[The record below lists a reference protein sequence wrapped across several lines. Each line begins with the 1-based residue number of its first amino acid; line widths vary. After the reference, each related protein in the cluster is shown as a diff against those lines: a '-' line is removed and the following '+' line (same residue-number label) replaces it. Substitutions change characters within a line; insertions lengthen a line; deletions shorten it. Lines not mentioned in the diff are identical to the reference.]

1 MISSNL
7 SAALGLAIR
16 EARKRKH
23 EYVTSEHILFAVLF
37 DNQGIDI
44 VENCGGDVAS
54 ILNELE
60 IFFDERLECVD
71 TDDESE
77 YEIKQTIGFQRILN
91 RAIEHVRSAEKKEV
105 DISDIMASLMYETT
119 SYAYY
124 ILQKEGISRLD
135 VLEYI
140 SHKMPKPADDQCA
153 GCEPADKSKSALA
166 AYTTELV
173 EEARLGRFDPVIGR
187 EAELNRTMQ
196 VLCRRNK
203 NNPVFVGEP
212 GVGKTALTQGLA
224 ALIAGG
230 ECPEILADATIYAL
244 DMGSLL
250 AGTKYRGDFEQRLKN
265 VINELQEI
273 PGAILAIDEIHTI
286 VGAGATGNGTLD
298 VSNILKPGLAKGQV
312 RCMGTSTFEEYKN
325 HFEKDKALSRRFE
338 KIEVWEPTQETAL
351 KILRGLKPYYEEH
364 HGITYTDGALKSAVE
379 LSAKYLNERFLPD
392 KAIDVIDEAGAAA
405 RLSGVKR
412 SKISVSDIEKVVA
425 SMAKIPLGTLSLNEK
440 DQLMYLEP
448 KLKEVVFGQDDAI
461 KALTSAIKR
470 GRSGLGN
477 PDKPVGNFL
486 FTGPTGVGKTEVARQ
501 LARIMGVNFIRF
513 DMSEYME
520 KHTVARLIGAP
531 PGYVGFEQAGLL
543 TEQVRKTPHAVL
555 LLDEIEKA
563 HPDIFNILL
572 QVMDHG
578 TLTDNNGKKADF
590 RNVIIIMTSNVG
602 SREISG
608 HSIGFGDTTQ
618 QSGGKYAKAV
628 ENLFS
633 PEFRNRLDDII
644 CFNFLSPEIVL
655 MVVRKFL
662 NEIVTQLAT
671 RKVRFT
677 YTDAV
682 CDYLAKAGYDVL
694 YGARPMA
701 RLIQTK
707 VKDALAERL
716 IYGDLQKGGEVFLDI
731 KDNELVFA

>member
-44 VENCGGDVAS
+44 VDNCGGDVAS

-60 IFFDERLECVD
+60 TFFDERLDCVD
-71 TDDESE
+71 ADDEAE

-140 SHKMPKPADDQCA
+140 SHKMPKPADSECA

-173 EEARLGRFDPVIGR
+173 AEARAGQFDPVIGR
-187 EAELNRTMQ
+187 EAELSRTMQ
-196 VLCRRNK
+196 VLCRRSK

-224 ALIAGG
+224 TMIANG
-230 ECPEILADATIYAL
+230 ECPEILQDVTIYAL

-265 VINELQEI
+265 VLNELQEI

-298 VSNILKPGLAKGQV
+298 VSNLLKPVLAKGQI
-312 RCMGTSTFEEYKN
+312 RCMGSSTFEEYKN

-338 KIEVWEPTQETAL
+338 KIEVWEPSQETTL
-351 KILRGLKPYYEEH
+351 KILKGLKPYYERH
-364 HGITYTDGALKSAVE
+364 HSITYTEGALKAAVE

-405 RLSGVKR
+405 RLSSVKR
-412 SKISVSDIEKVVA
+412 SKITVPDIEKVVA
-425 SMAKIPLGTLSLNEK
+425 AMAKIPLGTLSVNEK
-440 DQLMYLEP
+440 DQLMHLET

-461 KALTSAIKR
+461 KALTAAIKR

-501 LARIMGVNFIRF
+501 LARILGVNFMRF

-608 HSIGFGDTTQ
+608 HGIGFGDTTQ

-655 MVVRKFL
+655 LVVRKFL
-662 NEIVTQLAT
+662 NEIVGQLAV
-671 RKVRFT
+671 RKVHFG
-677 YTDAV
+677 YSDAV
-682 CDYLAKAGYDVL
+682 CEHLAKVGYDVL

-701 RLIQTK
+701 RLIQTE

-716 IYGDLQKGGEVFLDI
+716 IYGDLQKGGEVYLDTEDGKLI
-731 KDNELVFA
+731 FK

>member
-16 EARKRKH
+16 EARKRRH
-23 EYVTSEHILFAVLF
+23 EYVTSEHILFAVSF

-44 VENCGGDVAS
+44 IENCGGDIAS
-54 ILNELE
+54 VLNELE
-60 IFFDERLECVD
+60 LFFEERLEHVNNAEED
-71 TDDESE
+71 TE

-91 RAIEHVRSAEKKEV
+91 RAIEHVRSADKKEV
-105 DISDIMASLMYETT
+105 DISDILASLMYETT

-124 ILQKEGISRLD
+124 ILQKEGVSRLD

-140 SHKMPKPADDQCA
+140 SHRMPKTDDAQGA
-153 GCEPADKSKSALA
+153 GYEPDKSKSALA

-173 EEARLGRFDPVIGR
+173 AKARAGEFDPVIGR
-187 EAELNRTMQ
+187 EDELNRTMQ
-196 VLCRRNK
+196 VLCRRKK
-203 NNPVFVGEP
+203 NNPIFVGEP

-224 ALIAGG
+224 AMISEGK
-230 ECPEILADATIYAL
+230 CPNVLADVTIYSL
-244 DMGSLL
+244 DMGGLM

-265 VINELQEI
+265 VLNELAEI
-273 PGAILAIDEIHTI
+273 PDAILAIDEIHTI

-298 VSNILKPGLAKGQV
+298 VSNILKPVLSKGHL
-312 RCMGTSTFEEYKN
+312 RCIGSTTFEEYKN

-338 KIEVWEPTQETAL
+338 KIEIWEPSQEDTL
-351 KILRGLKPYYEEH
+351 KILKGLKPYYERH
-364 HGITYTDGALKSAVE
+364 HGITYTEGALKSAVE

-405 RLSGVKR
+405 RLASLKR
-412 SKISVSDIEKVVA
+412 SKINVPNIEKVVA
-425 SMAKIPLGTLSLNEK
+425 SMAKIPLGTLSVSEK
-440 DQLMYLEP
+440 DQIMHLETR
-448 KLKEVVFGQDDAI
+448 LKEVVFGQNDAI
-461 KALTSAIKR
+461 TALTAAIKR
-470 GRSGLGN
+470 SRSGLGS

-501 LARIMGVNFIRF
+501 LAHILRVNFLRF

-543 TEQVRKTPHAVL
+543 TEHVRKMPHAVL

-590 RNVIIIMTSNVG
+590 RNVIIVMTSNVG

-608 HSIGFGDTTQ
+608 NGIGFGDTTY
-618 QSGGKYAKAV
+618 QSGSKYVKAV
-628 ENLFS
+628 EAMFS

-644 CFNFLSPEIVL
+644 CFNFLTPEIVDL
-655 MVVRKFL
+655 VVRKFL
-662 NEIVTQLAT
+662 NEIVEQLAV
-671 RKVRFT
+671 RKVQFA
-677 YTDAV
+677 YTDTV
-682 CDYLAKAGYDVL
+682 CAYLAATGFDVL
-694 YGARPMA
+694 YGARPLA

-716 IYGDLQKGGEVFLDI
+716 IYGDLQKGGAVALDLT
-731 KDNELVFA
+731 NGQLVFK

>member
-7 SAALGLAIR
+7 SAVLGLAIR

-23 EYVTSEHILFAVLF
+23 EYVASEHILFAVLF
-37 DNQGIDI
+37 DDQGIDI
-44 VENCGGDVAS
+44 VESCGGDVAS

-60 IFFDERLECVD
+60 VFFNERLESVD
-71 TDDESE
+71 AHDGSE
-77 YEIKQTIGFQRILN
+77 YEIKQTVSFQRILN
-91 RAIEHVRSAEKKEV
+91 RAIEHVRSAEKKEA
-105 DISDIMASLMYETT
+105 DIADIMASLMYETT

-124 ILQKEGISRLD
+124 ILQKAGISRLD

-140 SHKMPKPADDQCA
+140 SHQMPKSAADQCA
-153 GCEPADKSKSALA
+153 ACEPEDKSKSALA
-166 AYTTELV
+166 AYATELV
-173 EEARLGRFDPVIGR
+173 EEARLGHFDPVIGR

-224 ALIAGG
+224 TLIANG
-230 ECPEILADATIYAL
+230 ECPEILAEATIYAL

-298 VSNILKPGLAKGQV
+298 VSNILKPVLTKGRV
-312 RCMGTSTFEEYKN
+312 RCIGSSTFEEYKN
-325 HFEKDKALSRRFE
+325 HFEKDRALSRRFE
-338 KIEVWEPTQETAL
+338 KIEIWEPSQEASL
-351 KILRGLKPYYEEH
+351 KILKGLKPYYETH
-364 HGITYTDGALKSAVE
+364 HGITYTDGALKAAVE
-379 LSAKYLNERFLPD
+379 LSAKYINERFLPD

-405 RLSGVKR
+405 RMAAAKR
-412 SKISVSDIEKVVA
+412 GKISVSDIEKVVA
-425 SMAKIPLGTLSLNEK
+425 SISKIPLGTLSLNEK
-440 DQLMYLEP
+440 DQLLHLEP
-448 KLKEVVFGQDDAI
+448 KLKEAVFGQDDAI
-461 KALTSAIKR
+461 KALTGAIKR

-486 FTGPTGVGKTEVARQ
+486 FTGPTGVGKTELARQ
-501 LARIMGVNFIRF
+501 LAHIMGINFIRF

-578 TLTDNNGKKADF
+578 MLTDNNGKKADF

-608 HSIGFGDTTQ
+608 HGIGFSDTTQ
-618 QSGGKYAKAV
+618 QAGGKYTKAV
-628 ENLFS
+628 ENMFS

-644 CFNFLSPEIVL
+644 CFNFLSSEIVL
-655 MVVRKFL
+655 LVVRKFL

-677 YTDAV
+677 YSVKV
-682 CDYLAKAGYDVL
+682 CEQLAQAGYDAL

-716 IYGDLQKGGEVFLDI
+716 IYGDLQKGGAVFLDVA
-731 KDNELVFA
+731 DGELVFA

>member
-7 SAALGLAIR
+7 SAVLGLAIR

-23 EYVTSEHILFAVLF
+23 EYVASEHILFAVLF
-37 DNQGIDI
+37 DDQGIDI

-54 ILNELE
+54 ILNDLE
-60 IFFDERLECVD
+60 VFFNERLESVD
-71 TDDESE
+71 AADETE

-91 RAIEHVRSAEKKEV
+91 RAIEHVRSAEKKEA
-105 DISDIMASLMYETT
+105 DIADIMASLMYETT

-124 ILQKEGISRLD
+124 ILQKAGISRLD

-140 SHKMPKPADDQCA
+140 SHQMPKATDSQCA
-153 GCEPADKSKSALA
+153 ACEPEDKSKSALA

-173 EEARLGRFDPVIGR
+173 EEARRGHFDPVIGR

-224 ALIAGG
+224 TLIANG
-230 ECPEILADATIYAL
+230 ECPEILAEATIYAL

-298 VSNILKPGLAKGQV
+298 VSNILKPVLTKGRV
-312 RCMGTSTFEEYKN
+312 RCIGSSTFEEYKN
-325 HFEKDKALSRRFE
+325 HFEKDRALSRRFE
-338 KIEVWEPTQETAL
+338 KIEIWEPSPETSL
-351 KILRGLKPYYEEH
+351 KILKGLKPHYEAH
-364 HGITYTDGALKSAVE
+364 HGITYTDGALKAAVE
-379 LSAKYLNERFLPD
+379 LSAKYINERYLPD

-405 RLSGVKR
+405 RMAAAKR

-425 SMAKIPLGTLSLNEK
+425 AISKIPLGTLSLNEK
-440 DQLMYLEP
+440 DQLLHLEP
-448 KLKEVVFGQDDAI
+448 KLKEAVFGQDDAI
-461 KALTSAIKR
+461 KALTAAIKR

-486 FTGPTGVGKTEVARQ
+486 FTGPTGVGKTELARQ
-501 LARIMGVNFIRF
+501 LAYIMGINFIRF

-608 HSIGFGDTTQ
+608 HGIGFSYTMLQ
-618 QSGGKYAKAV
+618 AGGKYTKAV
-628 ENLFS
+628 ENMFS
-633 PEFRNRLDDII
+633 PEFRNRLDSII
-644 CFNFLSPEIVL
+644 CFNFLSPEVVL
-655 MVVRKFL
+655 LVVRKFL
-662 NEIVTQLAT
+662 NEIVAQLTA

-677 YTDAV
+677 YSLKV
-682 CDYLAKAGYDVL
+682 CEYLAQAGYDAL

-716 IYGDLQKGGEVFLDI
+716 IYGDLQKGGAVFLDI
-731 KDNELVFA
+731 KDDELVFT

>member
-37 DNQGIDI
+37 DIQGMDIID
-44 VENCGGDVAS
+44 NCGGDVAS

-60 IFFDERLECVD
+60 LFFADRLESVDVVD
-71 TDDESE
+71 TAE

-105 DISDIMASLMYETT
+105 DIGDIMASLMYETT

-124 ILQKEGISRLD
+124 ILNKAGISRLN

-140 SHKMPKPADDQCA
+140 SHNMPKPANTEAQSGA
-153 GCEPADKSKSALA
+153 ATIKSALTTYA
-166 AYTTELV
+166 TELV
-173 EEARLGRFDPVIGR
+173 AEARAGNFDPVIGR
-187 EAELNRTMQ
+187 EAELSRTMQ

-212 GVGKTALTQGLA
+212 GVGKTALAQGLA
-224 ALIAGG
+224 TLIAKG
-230 ECPEILADATIYAL
+230 ECPPILQNVTIYAL

-265 VINELQEI
+265 VINELLEI
-273 PGAILAIDEIHTI
+273 PDAVLSIDEIHTI
-286 VGAGATGNGTLD
+286 VGAGATGTGTLD
-298 VSNILKPGLAKGQV
+298 VSNILKPVLAKGQI
-312 RCMGTSTFEEYKN
+312 RCMGSSTFEEYKN

-338 KIEVWEPTQETAL
+338 KIEILEPSPETTL
-351 KILRGLKPYYEEH
+351 KILKGLKPYYEEH
-364 HGITYTDGALKSAVE
+364 HGISYTDGALKAAVE

-392 KAIDVIDEAGAAA
+392 KAIDVIDEAGASA
-405 RLSGVKR
+405 RLLGQKR
-412 SKISVSDIEKVVA
+412 RKINVSDIEKVVA
-425 SMAKIPLGTLSLNEK
+425 AMAKIPLGSMSINEK
-440 DQLMYLEP
+440 DQLKNLETS
-448 KLKEVVFGQDDAI
+448 LKEVVFGQNNAI
-461 KALTSAIKR
+461 ETLVRAIKR
-470 GRSGLGN
+470 ARSGLGN
-477 PDKPVGNFL
+477 LDRPVGNFL

-531 PGYVGFEQAGLL
+531 PGYIGFEQSGLL
-543 TEQVRKTPHAVL
+543 TEQIRKTPHAVL

-590 RNVIIIMTSNVG
+590 RNVVLIMTSNVG

-608 HSIGFGDTTQ
+608 HGIGFGDVSSQ
-618 QSGGKYAKAV
+618 PGGKYGKAV

-633 PEFRNRLDDII
+633 PEFRNRLDDTI
-644 CFNFLSPEIVL
+644 CFNFLTPEIVE

-662 NEIVTQLAT
+662 NEIAVQLAG
-671 RKVRFT
+671 RKVHFT
-677 YTDAV
+677 YSSAA
-682 CDYLAKAGYDVL
+682 CRHLAKTGFDVQ
-694 YGARPMA
+694 YGARPLA
-701 RLIQTK
+701 RLIQTE

-716 IYGDLQKGGEVFLDI
+716 IYGDLQKGGQVHLDLNQE
-731 KDNELVFA
+731 KLVFA